1 MLYLGK
7 LRKQRTEPRRRGRPA
22 VTSRRLRPV
31 PTLGPAHAPQPPHHL
46 ATLRLPFIPLCSD
59 LHDGSPSSSPPPPP
73 PPPPVSG
80 LGARLLTQLGWTP
93 GTGLGT
99 RRDGIAE
106 PLAVTTRTEG
116 TGLGKAPPS
125 RERLYARTEWWAE
138 GFASALQRTG
148 GANAAEAASSSD
160 DSDDS
165 DGEPGG
171 GGGGGLG
178 LGASSSLANAAR
190 SAAGE
195 AQAAPAAGAVGIFAA
210 CEGRRCRPA
219 GAAKL
224 ARLAAQDARGAFV
237 SYDGKTVAGE
247 VVAVPAG
254 GVVTLVPGAV
264 APPVRRKE
272 PRSGRSRDKLERSI
286 RKAARAAR
294 RAEKEEKRN
303 AKAKRRDRK
312 EQ

>member
-1 MLYLGK
+1 MG
-7 LRKQRTEPRRRGRPA
+7 RPRR
-22 VTSRRLRPV
+22 
-31 PTLGPAHAPQPPHHL
+31 
-46 ATLRLPFIPLCSD
+46 
-59 LHDGSPSSSPPPPP
+59 PPPLPP

-106 PLAVTTRTEG
+106 PLAVATRTEG
-116 TGLGKAPPS
+116 TGLGKAPPN
-125 RERLYARTEWWAE
+125 RERLYAGTEWWAE
-138 GFASALQRTG
+138 GFANALQRTG
-148 GANAAEAASSSD
+148 GANAVGTASSPD

-171 GGGGGLG
+171 GRSGGLG
-178 LGASSSLANAAR
+178 LGARSLPADAHEAT
-190 SAAGE
+190 AGE
-195 AQAAPAAGAVGIFAA
+195 AQAAPAAGAARIFAA

-224 ARLAAQDARGAFV
+224 ARLAAQDARGALV
-237 SYDGKTVAGE
+237 SYDGRTVAGE

-254 GVVTLVPGAV
+254 GVVTLAPGAV
-264 APPVRRKE
+264 AAPVRRKE
-272 PRSGRSRDKLERSI
+272 PGSARSRDKLERSI
-286 RKAARAAR
+286 RKADRAAR
-294 RAEKEEKRN
+294 RAEKEKKRD
-303 AKAKRRDRK
+303 AKAKRTERK